1 MTDQLSLYPPIQ
13 PFDTGFMKADEHEI
27 YYEQCGNPNGKP
39 AVFLHGGPGGGG
51 SEAVRRFF
59 NPEAYR
65 IIVFDQR
72 GCGRS
77 KPHACLTNNT
87 TWDLVADIES
97 LRLKLNINQ
106 WLVFGG
112 SWGSTLALA
121 YAQTHPSSVSEII
134 LRGIFMLRKKELD
147 WFYQEGTSNIFP
159 DAWEKFIEPIDL
171 SKRDNL
177 ISAYY
182 EIFTGDDED
191 KKLEAAIA
199 WSRWE
204 GSTVNLSYSPEM
216 VDSFSEPKFAL
227 AFALIENH
235 YFINKGFLSDEQQ
248 LIEGIDGI
256 RNIPATIIQGRYDV
270 CTPLSTAWE
279 LHKNWPEAKF
289 IITPFSGHSA
299 FEKEI
304 THELILATDKFGGVD
319 R

>member
-1 MTDQLSLYPPIQ
+1 MNIRP
-13 PFDTGFMKADEHEI
+13 
-27 YYEQCGNPNGKP
+27 
-39 AVFLHGGPGGGG
+39 VHGGPGGGG
-51 SEAVRRFF
+51 STSVRRFF
-59 NPEAYR
+59 DPDIYR

-77 KPHACLTNNT
+77 KPHACLEKNT
-87 TWDLVADIES
+87 TWDLVSDIE
-97 LRLKLNINQ
+97 LIRERLQIKQ

-121 YAQTHPSSVSEII
+121 YAQSHPDAVSEMI

-147 WFYQEGTSNIFP
+147 WFYQDGASNIFP
-159 DAWEKFIEPIDL
+159 DAWEKFIEPIEK
-171 SKRDNL
+171 SKRDDL

-182 EIFTGDDED
+182 EIFNGKDED
-191 KKLEAAIA
+191 KKVEAAIA

-204 GSTVNLSYSPEM
+204 GSTVNLSYNPEM
-216 VDSFSEPKFAL
+216 VDSFSEPEFAL

-235 YFINKGFLSDEQQ
+235 YFINKGFLSHEQQ
-248 LIEGIDGI
+248 LIDNINII

-270 CTPLSTAWE
+270 CTPISTAWE
-279 LHKNWPEAKF
+279 LHKNWPEAEL

-304 THELILATDKFGGVD
+304 THELILATNKFASIS
-319 R
+319 

>member
-1 MTDQLSLYPPIQ
+1 MTEQLKLYPSIK
-13 PFDTGFMKADEHEI
+13 PFDTGFMIAGEHEI

-51 SEAVRRFF
+51 SESVRGFF

-97 LRLKLNINQ
+97 LKQKLGIEK

-121 YAQTHPSSVSEII
+121 YAQTHPDSVSEII

-147 WFYQEGTSNIFP
+147 WFYQDGTSNIFP
-159 DAWEKFIEPIDL
+159 DAWEKFIEPIE
-171 SKRDNL
+171 KANRNNL

-182 EIFTGDDED
+182 EIFNGDDEN

-216 VDSFSEPKFAL
+216 VDSFSDPEFAL

-235 YFINKGFLSDEQQ
+235 YFINKGFLAHEQQ
-248 LIEGIDGI
+248 LIDNIDII

-270 CTPLSTAWE
+270 CTPVATAWE
-279 LHKNWPEAKF
+279 LHKNWPEAEF

-304 THELILATDKFGGVD
+304 THELILATNKYTDVG
-319 R
+319 

>member
-1 MTDQLSLYPPIQ
+1 LSDYLKLFPPIE
-13 PFDTGFMKADEHEI
+13 PYETNFISVDGHEI
-27 YYEQCGNPNGKP
+27 YFEQCGNPEGKP

-51 SEAVRRFF
+51 STSVRRFF
-59 NPEAYR
+59 DPDIYR

-77 KPHACLTNNT
+77 KPHACLEKNT
-87 TWDLVADIES
+87 TWDLVSDIE
-97 LRLKLNINQ
+97 LIRERLQIKQ

-121 YAQTHPSSVSEII
+121 YAQSHPDAVSEMI

-147 WFYQEGTSNIFP
+147 WFYQNGASNIFP
-159 DAWEKFIEPIDL
+159 DAWEKFIEPIEK
-171 SKRDNL
+171 SKRDDL

-182 EIFTGDDED
+182 EIFNGKDED
-191 KKLEAAIA
+191 KKIEAAIA

-204 GSTVNLSYSPEM
+204 GSTVNLSYNPEM
-216 VDSFSEPKFAL
+216 VDSFSEPEFAL

-235 YFINKGFLSDEQQ
+235 YFINKGFLSHEQQ
-248 LIEGIDGI
+248 LIDNINII

-270 CTPLSTAWE
+270 CTPISTAWE
-279 LHKNWPEAKF
+279 LHKNWPEAEL

-304 THELILATDKFGGVD
+304 THELILATNKFASIS
-319 R
+319 

>member
-1 MTDQLSLYPPIQ
+1 LPDYHKLFPPIE
-13 PFDTGFMKADEHEI
+13 PYETNFISVDGHEI
-27 YYEQCGNPNGKP
+27 YFEQCGNPEGKP

-51 SEAVRRFF
+51 STSVRRFF
-59 NPEAYR
+59 DPDIYR

-77 KPHACLTNNT
+77 KPHACLEKNT
-87 TWDLVADIES
+87 TWDLVSDIE
-97 LRLKLNINQ
+97 LIRERLQIKQ

-121 YAQTHPSSVSEII
+121 YAQSHPDAVSEMI

-147 WFYQEGTSNIFP
+147 WFYQNGASNIFP
-159 DAWEKFIEPIDL
+159 DAWEKFIEPIEK
-171 SKRDNL
+171 SKRDDL

-182 EIFTGDDED
+182 EIFNGKDED
-191 KKLEAAIA
+191 KKIEAAIA

-204 GSTVNLSYSPEM
+204 GSTVNLSYNPEM
-216 VDSFSEPKFAL
+216 VDSFSEPEFAL

-235 YFINKGFLSDEQQ
+235 YFINKGFLSHEQQ
-248 LIEGIDGI
+248 LIDNINII

-270 CTPLSTAWE
+270 CTPISTAWE
-279 LHKNWPEAKF
+279 LHKNWPEAEL

-304 THELILATDKFGGVD
+304 THELILATNKFASIS
-319 R
+319 

>member
-1 MTDQLSLYPPIQ
+1 MTEQLKLYPSIK
-13 PFDTGFMKADEHEI
+13 PFDTGFMIAGEHEI

-51 SEAVRRFF
+51 SESVRGFF

-97 LRLKLNINQ
+97 LKQKLGIEK

-121 YAQTHPSSVSEII
+121 YAQTHPDSVSEII

-147 WFYQEGTSNIFP
+147 WFYQDGTSNIFP
-159 DAWEKFIEPIDL
+159 DAWEKFIEPIE
-171 SKRDNL
+171 KANRNNL

-182 EIFTGDDED
+182 EIFNGDDEN

-216 VDSFSEPKFAL
+216 VDSFSDPEFAL

-235 YFINKGFLSDEQQ
+235 YFINKGFLAHEQQ
-248 LIEGIDGI
+248 LIDNIDII

-270 CTPLSTAWE
+270 CTPLTTAWE
-279 LHKNWPEAKF
+279 LHKNWPEAEF

-304 THELILATDKFGGVD
+304 THELILATNKYADVS
-319 R
+319 

>member
-1 MTDQLSLYPPIQ
+1 MPDYHKLFPPIE
-13 PFDTGFMKADEHEI
+13 PYETNFISVDGHEI
-27 YYEQCGNPNGKP
+27 YFEQCGNPEGKP

-51 SEAVRRFF
+51 STSVRRFF
-59 NPEAYR
+59 DPDIYR

-77 KPHACLTNNT
+77 KPHACLEKNT
-87 TWDLVADIES
+87 TWDLVSDIE
-97 LRLKLNINQ
+97 LIRERLQIKQ

-121 YAQTHPSSVSEII
+121 YAQSHPDAVSEMI

-147 WFYQEGTSNIFP
+147 WFYQDGASNIFP
-159 DAWEKFIEPIDL
+159 DAWEKFIEPIEK
-171 SKRDNL
+171 SKRDDL
-177 ISAYY
+177 ISGYY
-182 EIFTGDDED
+182 EIFNGKDEE
-191 KKLEAAIA
+191 KKIEAAIA

-204 GSTVNLSYSPEM
+204 GSTVNLSYNPEM
-216 VDSFSEPKFAL
+216 VDSFSEPEFAL

-235 YFINKGFLSDEQQ
+235 YFINKGFLSHEQQ
-248 LIEGIDGI
+248 LIDNINII

-270 CTPLSTAWE
+270 CTPISTAWE
-279 LHKNWPEAKF
+279 LHKNWPEAEL

-304 THELILATDKFGGVD
+304 THELILATNKFASIS
-319 R
+319 

>member
-1 MTDQLSLYPPIQ
+1 MTEQFKLYPSINPY
-13 PFDTGFMKADEHEI
+13 DTGFMMAGEHEI
-27 YYEQCGNPNGKP
+27 YFEQCGNPNGKP

-51 SEAVRRFF
+51 SKAARRFF
-59 NPEAYR
+59 NPELYR
-65 IIVFDQR
+65 IIICDQR

-87 TWDLVADIES
+87 TWDLVKDIES
-97 LRLKLNINQ
+97 LKQKLDIDK

-121 YAQTHPSSVSEII
+121 YAQTHPDSVSEMI

-159 DAWEKFIEPIDL
+159 DAWEKFIEPIEK
-171 SKRDNL
+171 SKRSDL
-177 ISAYY
+177 MSAYY
-182 EIFTGDDED
+182 EIFNSDDNE

-227 AFALIENH
+227 AFAIIENH
-235 YFINKGFLSDEQQ
+235 YFINNGFLSHEQQ
-248 LIEGIDGI
+248 LIEGIDII

-270 CTPLSTAWE
+270 CTPIATAWE
-279 LHKNWPEAKF
+279 LHKNWPEAKL
-289 IITPFSGHSA
+289 IIAPFSGHSA

-304 THELILATDKFGGVD
+304 THELILAANKFAGVKN
-319 R
+319 

>member
-1 MTDQLSLYPPIQ
+1 MSDYLKLFPPIE
-13 PFDTGFMKADEHEI
+13 PYETNFISVDGHEI
-27 YYEQCGNPNGKP
+27 YFEQCGNPEGKP

-51 SEAVRRFF
+51 STSVRRFF
-59 NPEAYR
+59 DPDIYR

-77 KPHACLTNNT
+77 KPHACLEKNT
-87 TWDLVADIES
+87 TWDLVSDIE
-97 LRLKLNINQ
+97 LIRERLQIKQ

-121 YAQTHPSSVSEII
+121 YAQSHPDAVSEMI

-147 WFYQEGTSNIFP
+147 WFYQNGASNIFP
-159 DAWEKFIEPIDL
+159 DAWEKFIEPIEK
-171 SKRDNL
+171 SKRDDL

-182 EIFTGDDED
+182 EIFNGKDEE
-191 KKLEAAIA
+191 KKIEAAIA

-204 GSTVNLSYSPEM
+204 GSTVNLSYNPEM
-216 VDSFSEPKFAL
+216 VDSFSEPEFAL

-235 YFINKGFLSDEQQ
+235 YFINKGFLSHEQQ
-248 LIEGIDGI
+248 LIDNINII

-270 CTPLSTAWE
+270 CTPISTAWE
-279 LHKNWPEAKF
+279 LHKNWPEAEL

-304 THELILATDKFGGVD
+304 THELILATNKFASIS
-319 R
+319 

>member
-1 MTDQLSLYPPIQ
+1 MSNYHKLFPPIE
-13 PFDTGFMKADEHEI
+13 PYETNFISVDGHEI
-27 YYEQCGNPNGKP
+27 YFEQCGNPEGKP

-51 SEAVRRFF
+51 STSVRRFF
-59 NPEAYR
+59 DPDIYR

-77 KPHACLTNNT
+77 KPHACLEKNT
-87 TWDLVADIES
+87 TWDLVSDIE
-97 LRLKLNINQ
+97 LIRERLQIKQ

-121 YAQTHPSSVSEII
+121 YAQSHPDAVSEMI

-147 WFYQEGTSNIFP
+147 WFYQDGASNIFP
-159 DAWEKFIEPIDL
+159 DAWEKFIEPIEK
-171 SKRDNL
+171 SKRDDL

-182 EIFTGDDED
+182 EIFNGKDED
-191 KKLEAAIA
+191 KKVEAAIA

-204 GSTVNLSYSPEM
+204 GSTVNLSYNPEM
-216 VDSFSEPKFAL
+216 VDSFSEPEFAL

-235 YFINKGFLSDEQQ
+235 YFINKGFLSHEQQ
-248 LIEGIDGI
+248 LIDNINII

-270 CTPLSTAWE
+270 CTPISTAWE
-279 LHKNWPEAKF
+279 LHKNWPEAEL

-304 THELILATDKFGGVD
+304 THELILATNKFASIS
-319 R
+319 